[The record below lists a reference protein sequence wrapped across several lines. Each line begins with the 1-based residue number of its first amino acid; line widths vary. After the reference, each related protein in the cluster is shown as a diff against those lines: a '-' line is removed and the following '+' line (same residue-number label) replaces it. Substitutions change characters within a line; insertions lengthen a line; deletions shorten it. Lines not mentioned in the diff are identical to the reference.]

1 MNENAQKR
9 GRVRSEKGK
18 KRKKTG
24 CDLRDSNPAKGNEN
38 GKGRKETMRYYLAID
53 IGASSGRHIL
63 AHLENGK
70 MITEEIYRFQNGPEE
85 LTGYDGKPHLTW
97 THERLF
103 TEILNGLKK
112 AKEIGKIPYS
122 VGIDTWGVD
131 YALLDENDEVI
142 GGTYCYRDGRT
153 EETIPA
159 VHEILPF
166 EELFAK
172 TGIAFA
178 TFNTV
183 YQLFDDKKTGRMDEA
198 KSMLMLP
205 NYFHFRLT
213 GVKKQEYCL
222 ATTTGMVN
230 AETHTWDE
238 EIIEKL
244 GYKKELFGELSQPG
258 TVVGEFTDEV
268 AAIVGY
274 KAKVILPATHDT
286 ASAVLAAPLDKQ
298 TPYISSGTWSLLG
311 VEQNKAQTSESA
323 RKAGYS
329 NEGGVDGLVRLQIN
343 IMGLWMIQQVRHEL
357 GDKYG
362 FAELADMARENP
374 IDDFINVND
383 QKFLAPESMIDA
395 INETVGRK
403 LSVGEMAYVIYNNL
417 ARYYDRS
424 LKALEEVT
432 GEQYETLN
440 IIGGGSKNML
450 LNELTMQYTGKKV
463 ITGPTE
469 GTAIGNLMMQMVGGG
484 DIRDVGEGR
493 RIVKNSFDIT
503 EL

>member
-1 MNENAQKR
+1 
-9 GRVRSEKGK
+9 
-18 KRKKTG
+18 
-24 CDLRDSNPAKGNEN
+24 
-38 GKGRKETMRYYLAID
+38 MRYYLAID

-70 MITEEIYRFQNGPEE
+70 MITEEIYRFQNGPEM
-85 LTGYDGKPHLTW
+85 LTAFDGEQHLMW

-112 AKEIGKIPYS
+112 AKELGKVPYA

-142 GGTYCYRDGRT
+142 GGIYCYRDSRT

-159 VHEILPF
+159 VHSIISYEN
-166 EELFAK
+166 LFAR

-178 TFNTV
+178 SFNTV
-183 YQLFDDKKTGRMDEA
+183 YQLLDDLKTGRMAKA

-205 NYFHFRLT
+205 DYFHFRLT
-213 GVKKQEYCL
+213 GVKKQEYCN

-244 GYKKELFGELSQPG
+244 GYKKELFGQLTQPG
-258 TVVGEFTDEV
+258 TEVGEFSDEV

-274 KAKVILPATHDT
+274 KAKVMLPATHDT
-286 ASAVLAAPLDKQ
+286 ASAVLAAPLKAQ

-311 VEQNKAQTSESA
+311 VEQNKAHTSKSA
-323 RKAGYS
+323 MEAGYS
-329 NEGGVDGLVRLQIN
+329 NEGSIKHQVRLQIN

-357 GDKYG
+357 EDKYS
-362 FAELADMARENP
+362 FVELVNMAKENP
-374 IDDFINVND
+374 VDYEINVND
-383 QKFLAPESMIDA
+383 QRFLAPDNMTAE
-395 INETVGRK
+395 INAAVGK
-403 LSVGEMAYVIYNNL
+403 ELTVGEMAYVIYNNL
-417 ARYYDRS
+417 ARYYDVA

-432 GEQYETLN
+432 GEKYDTLN
-440 IIGGGSKNML
+440 IIGGGSNNKF
-450 LNELTMQYTGKKV
+450 LNELTKQYTGKQV
-463 ITGPTE
+463 IAGPAE
-469 GTAIGNLMMQMVGGG
+469 GTAIGNLMMQMVGAG
-484 DIRDVGEGR
+484 DIADVAEGR
-493 RIVKNSFDIT
+493 EIITRSFDIS
-503 EL
+503 EV